1 MSVFKTNFRRDQ
13 AIANEYLGG
22 HVACNQCRKMTEAQ
36 ELMAHGARCL
46 NCYEAYLSEANP
58 AGWPQRRLTPEERS
72 AVRDRGLKSL
82 QMLRSLQKDAKSWAR
97 DLQRREEG
105 GETLTTI
112 QSQAWKEAL
121 KPRFE
126 TEVSA

>member
-13 AIANEYLGG
+13 AIAAEYLGG
-22 HVACNQCRKMTEAQ
+22 HVACNHCKKLTETQ

-46 NCYEAYLSEANP
+46 SCYEAYLSEANP

>member
-22 HVACNQCRKMTEAQ
+22 HVACNQCQKLTEVQ
-36 ELMAHGARCL
+36 ELMTYGARCL
-46 NCYEAYLSEANP
+46 ACYEAYLSEANP
-58 AGWPQRRLTPEERS
+58 AGWPNRRLTPEERS

-82 QMLRSLQKDAKSWAR
+82 QMLRSMQKDAKSWAR
-97 DLQRREEG
+97 SLQSREEA
-105 GETLTTI
+105 GEVLTTI
-112 QSQAWKEAL
+112 QSQSWREAL

-126 TEVSA
+126 TEVAL